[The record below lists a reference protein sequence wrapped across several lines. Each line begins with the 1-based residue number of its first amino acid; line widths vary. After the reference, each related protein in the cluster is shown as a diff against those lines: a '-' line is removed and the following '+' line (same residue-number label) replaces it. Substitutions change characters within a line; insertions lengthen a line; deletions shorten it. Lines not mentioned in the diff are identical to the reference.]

1 MFEIR
6 PCRSR
11 AALEAVPKKN
21 LRVNLESVKKRFKVI
36 AETPIAVVI
45 DSGCEVIVHR
55 YGKLTFKNLSDTLE
69 NRETARG
76 IAESVYQCIEYSK

>member
-11 AALEAVPKKN
+11 AALEAVPKKS
-21 LRVNLESVKKRFKVI
+21 LKLDMESVKNRFKVI

-45 DSGCEVIVHR
+45 ESGCEVIVHR
-55 YGKLTFKNLSDTLE
+55 YGKLTFKKLGDNDKD
-69 NRETARG
+69 RETARR
-76 IAESVYQCIEYSK
+76 IAEEVYQCIK